1 MRMGV
6 VEKIHYQQQQQATQT
21 REEKLK
27 LRVFSANNN
36 KKQQHKI
43 RQERKIGVV
52 GSFLAINKKSNIRI
66 EEMGL
71 QEMEVGREP

>member
-1 MRMGV
+1 
-6 VEKIHYQQQQQATQT
+6 
-21 REEKLK
+21 